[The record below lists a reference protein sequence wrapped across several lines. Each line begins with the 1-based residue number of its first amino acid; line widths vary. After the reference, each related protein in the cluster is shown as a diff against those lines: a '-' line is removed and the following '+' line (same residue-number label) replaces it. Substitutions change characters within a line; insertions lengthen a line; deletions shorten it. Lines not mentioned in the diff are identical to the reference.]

1 LPTTFS
7 ISLYNLDDDRIR
19 RELQIAFD
27 QADRDQWRDFD
38 VETFIAEA
46 RRRLADSARGTMA
59 E

>member
-7 ISLYNLDDDRIR
+7 ISLFKVDDDHIR

-27 QADRDQWRDFD
+27 QADRDQWRGFD
-38 VETFIAEA
+38 VEAFIAEA
-46 RRRLADSARGTMA
+46 RRRLADSARGTMT